1 MEDTSKKLLP
11 TCKEVQN
18 LCSAGL
24 DRHLTLVEH
33 TRLRLHLLICVAC
46 TNANAQMKL
55 LRTAMRN
62 FPLDDETARDKM
74 KK

>member
-1 MEDTSKKLLP
+1 MKDKSQSLLP

-18 LCSAGL
+18 LCSAAL
-24 DRHLTLVEH
+24 DRNLTLVER
-33 TRLRLHLLICVAC
+33 TRLHLHLLICVAC

-62 FPLDDETARDKM
+62 FPLEDETDRDKM
-74 KK
+74 PK

>member
-1 MEDTSKKLLP
+1 MKDKSNKLLP

-18 LCSAGL
+18 LCSAAL
-24 DRHLTLVEH
+24 DRDITLVER
-33 TRLRLHLLICVAC
+33 TRLHLHLLICTAC

-62 FPLDDETARDKM
+62 FPLDDETVRDKM
-74 KK
+74 QK